1 MIGRYLPPACRRTGR
16 GRAVVPRRGIATLDR
31 PRHAICLG
39 RAGGRTCACG
49 GTQMSV
55 RQLMTG
61 ALLAVLCSMLIGGTA
76 AARSDRQSS
85 PVMWHPQTGLSGQVG
100 TSTAT
105 IVRRDDGLSLRFS
118 TSGLRPGHAYTLWF
132 VAINNPD
139 ACAATPCSG
148 PDILQNAATD
158 SQVTYATGH
167 VVAGSGRA
175 TFAASF
181 RAGAIDGWLPDFEL
195 ADPRS
200 AEIQLVLNDH
210 GPLLD
215 GYL

>member
-1 MIGRYLPPACRRTGR
+1 
-16 GRAVVPRRGIATLDR
+16 
-31 PRHAICLG
+31 
-39 RAGGRTCACG
+39 
-49 GTQMSV
+49 MSV

-61 ALLAVLCSMLIGGTA
+61 AVLAVLCSMLVGGTA
-76 AARSDRQSS
+76 VARSDRQSS

-100 TSTAT
+100 TATAT

-148 PDILQNAATD
+148 PDILQNPATD

-175 TFAASF
+175 TLAASF
-181 RAGAIDGWLPDFEL
+181 RAGSIDGWLPDFEL
-195 ADPRS
+195 GDPRT

-210 GPLLD
+210 GTVLD
-215 GYL
+215 GYMPEMIKTYRAGCTDASIPGIFPPSARADGTPGPNACQLYQMAAFLGS